1 MLMIMGNYER
11 ILKVISKSSGLG
23 ESEIEAKVEAKRSKL
38 AGLISREGAAQVVAA
53 ELGISFDN
61 EKIKIDELSPG
72 MKKVNMVGKVLDI
85 SPVRTFTRDG
95 KEGKVANMFIAD
107 DTSNIKIVLWDINHI
122 SLIEKGDIV
131 VDKVIEISN
140 GNMRDN
146 EVHLGS
152 FSDLKLS
159 SEVLENVKT
168 EKIVKEKNISDFRLA
183 DNVSVRAFIVQAF
196 EPRYFDVCPE
206 CKRKALPE
214 GDGYNCK
221 DHGKIAPEKRAL
233 INLVLDDGTETIRC
247 VLFHENIDKLGIDVM
262 EEIEKVMEKKQN
274 LVGKELIFSGNVRNN
289 SYFNN
294 IEFIVEDVKEINH
307 DELIA
312 SLQNS

>member
-1 MLMIMGNYER
+1 
-11 ILKVISKSSGLG
+11 
-23 ESEIEAKVEAKRSKL
+23 
-38 AGLISREGAAQVVAA
+38 
-53 ELGISFDN
+53 
-61 EKIKIDELSPG
+61 
-72 MKKVNMVGKVLDI
+72 MVGKVLDI

>member
-1 MLMIMGNYER
+1 MKMIMGNYER
-11 ILKVISKSSGLG
+11 ILKVISKSSGLT
-23 ESEIEAKVEAKRSKL
+23 ESEIETKVEAKRSKL
-38 AGLISREGAAQVVAA
+38 AGLISREGAAQVIAA

-72 MKKVNMVGKVLDI
+72 MKKVNIVGKVLDL
-85 SPVRTFTRDG
+85 SPVRTFMRNG
-95 KEGKVANMFIAD
+95 KEGKVANMQIAD
-107 DTSNIKIVLWDINHI
+107 DTSNIRIVLWDINHI
-122 SLIEKGDIV
+122 NLIEKGDIV
-131 VDKVIEISN
+131 ADKVVEISN

-159 SEVLENVKT
+159 NEVLEDVKT
-168 EKIVKEKNISDFRLA
+168 EKIMKEKNIADFRIA
-183 DNVSVRAFIVQAF
+183 DNASVRAFIVQAF

-214 GDGYNCK
+214 GDGYSCK

-247 VLFHENIDKLGIDVM
+247 VVFHENIDKLGINAMD
-262 EEIEKVMEKKQN
+262 EIEKVIEKKQE
-274 LVGKELIFSGNVRNN
+274 LVGKELIFLGNVRNN

-294 IEFIVEDVKEINH
+294 IELIVEDVKEIDH
-307 DELIA
+307 DKIIA
-312 SLQNS
+312 SLENN